1 MIGAGLARAALFDL
15 DGTLLDTAPDMA
27 CAVNLLR
34 QEQALAPLPFA
45 MLRLQ
50 VSNGGVAMMRSAFP
64 ETEDAEFERL
74 HERFLA
80 IYRANLA
87 VHTRLFAGF
96 ETVLSRLEQCEIPW
110 GIVTNKAASLT
121 EPLLEALGLRQRA
134 GCVLSGD
141 TLPERKPHPRPL
153 LVAAEQLGLAP
164 TQCVYVGDA
173 LRDVQAANAAG
184 MCALGAQFGYLNP
197 ADEPHRWP
205 VAGWLATP
213 HDLLPWLDLSQVP
226 GLAAPAMAR

>member
-1 MIGAGLARAALFDL
+1 MSGAGRARAALFDL
-15 DGTLLDTAPDMA
+15 DGTLLDTAADMVHA
-27 CAVNLLR
+27 LNLLR
-34 QEQALAPLPFA
+34 LEQALSPLPFA
-45 MLRLQ
+45 LLRLQ

-64 ETEDAEFERL
+64 DTEGPQFERL
-74 HERFLA
+74 HQRFLD
-80 IYRANLA
+80 IYRANLV
-87 VHTRLFAGF
+87 VHTQLFAGF
-96 ETVLSRLEQCEIPW
+96 ETVLSRLEQCAIPW
-110 GIVTNKAASLT
+110 GIVTNKAAWLT
-121 EPLLEALGLRQRA
+121 EPLLAALGLRQRA

-164 TQCVYVGDA
+164 AQCVYVGDA

-197 ADEPHRWP
+197 ADEPQHWP

-213 HDLLPWLDLSQVP
+213 HDLLPWLDLAPVSE
-226 GLAAPAMAR
+226 LATPATAR

>member
-1 MIGAGLARAALFDL
+1 MISLGTARAALFDL

-27 CAVNLLR
+27 HALNRLR
-34 QEQALAPLPFA
+34 AEQALSPLPFA
-45 MLRLQ
+45 LLRPQ
-50 VSNGGVAMMRSAFP
+50 VSNGAVAMVRTAFP
-64 ETEDAEFERL
+64 EAAGAEFERL
-74 HERFLA
+74 RERFLD
-80 IYRANLA
+80 IYRANLV
-87 VHTRLFAGF
+87 VHTQLFAGF
-96 ETVLSRLEQCEIPW
+96 EAVLSRLEQCAIPW
-110 GIVTNKAASLT
+110 GIVTNKAAWLT
-121 EPLLEALGLRQRA
+121 EPLLAALGLRQRA

-164 TQCVYVGDA
+164 AQCVYVGDA

-197 ADEPHRWP
+197 ADEPQRWP

-213 HDLLPWLDLSQVP
+213 HDLLPWLDLTP
-226 GLAAPAMAR
+226 LPELATPAMA

>member
-1 MIGAGLARAALFDL
+1 MISLGTARAALFDL

-27 CAVNLLR
+27 HALNLLR
-34 QEQALAPLPFA
+34 AEQALSPLPFA
-45 MLRLQ
+45 LLRPQ
-50 VSNGGVAMMRSAFP
+50 VSNGAVAMVRTAFP
-64 ETEDAEFERL
+64 EAAGAEFERL
-74 HERFLA
+74 RERFLD
-80 IYRANLA
+80 IYRANLL
-87 VHTRLFAGF
+87 VHTQLFAGF
-96 ETVLSRLEQCEIPW
+96 EAVLSRLEQCAIPW
-110 GIVTNKAASLT
+110 GIVTNKAAWLT
-121 EPLLEALGLRQRA
+121 EPLLAALGLRQRA

-164 TQCVYVGDA
+164 AHCVYVGDA

-197 ADEPHRWP
+197 ADEPQRWP

-213 HDLLPWLDLSQVP
+213 HDLLAWLDLTSVP
-226 GLAAPAMAR
+226 DLATPAMA